1 LITRVTLNRTIKTD
15 KPKLTFKR
23 ENTPPDF
30 AAIFKQKEQG

>member
-1 LITRVTLNRTIKTD
+1 MITRVTLNLKIKQI

-30 AAIFKQKEQG
+30 AAVFKQKEQG